1 MEINLKNQI
10 VVLDEAHNIEDSA
23 RDAVSGSFNIDDIA
37 IAMQECEK
45 MVGFQIL
52 EQVHSGL
59 ADFCSR
65 LANWMQ
71 KCVDSKPDYSDFN
84 SSSRVWTGT
93 SGIAEWNEM
102 VFAPSN
108 YTAVKSMLED
118 ALKEQAAATEEQEAG
133 EENTRILSKKA
144 TDVLD
149 GIFMLLEYMNTRESI
164 YRDDYRM
171 AVVRTQARKKGGA
184 GKGWMGKG
192 ENALV
197 NVINLHFWCLNPA
210 VCFDELKD
218 ICRSIVLTS
227 GTLSPIVTF
236 ASELDVKF
244 PITLEADHVID
255 RKQVWVG
262 TLSHGPTGHNL
273 NATYRNTETLTFQD
287 EIGKLVES
295 MCRNIPHG
303 ILVFLPSY
311 KMLDNMVN
319 RWQATGTWAGILE
332 KKTIVREPRYFVVI
346 NNKNPIHTFDN
357 GTLYKDINLPFLD
370 EG

>member
-1 MEINLKNQI
+1 L
-10 VVLDEAHNIEDSA
+10 
-23 RDAVSGSFNIDDIA
+23 
-37 IAMQECEK
+37 EK
-45 MVGFQIL
+45 
-52 EQVHSGL
+52 S
-59 ADFCSR
+59 
-65 LANWMQ
+65 
-71 KCVDSKPDYSDFN
+71 SDFN

-133 EENTRILSKKA
+133 EENTLILSKKA

-171 AVVRTQARKKGGA
+171 AVVRSQARKKGGA

-332 KKTIVREPRYFVVI
+332 KKTIVREPRYS
-346 NNKNPIHTFDN
+346 
-357 GTLYKDINLPFLD
+357 TLY
-370 EG
+370 